1 MYYNVSQNHSHSYK
15 YTTTASSSD
24 VQPQNNFSKKS
35 ASSFLLPSTFLST
48 IAIFLYA
55 LGTIIS
61 LAVIFCCFWCKY
73 RLCDNSVEQVH
84 GEDHQIGEETNNDND
99 DDDQIELITETDDEP
114 PNYDW
119 AMIYSSKACRDVLE
133 ASSPSPPPP
142 YFEAV
147 DSVSPQPSQHYYQKS

>member
-1 MYYNVSQNHSHSYK
+1 MYYNTSSQNQSHSYY
-15 YTTTASSSD
+15 YTTTTYPS
-24 VQPQNNFSKKS
+24 VIQPQNDLSNKS
-35 ASSFLLPSTFLST
+35 ASFLLPSTFLNS

-55 LGTIIS
+55 LATIIS

-73 RLCDNSVEQVH
+73 RCVEQVH
-84 GEDHQIGEETNNDND
+84 GEDHETGEETNDDND
-99 DDDQIELITETDDEP
+99 EDTDDDQIELITETDDEP

-133 ASSPSPPPP
+133 ASSPSPPP

-147 DSVSPQPSQHYYQKS
+147 DSVSPQPNQHYQRI

>member
-1 MYYNVSQNHSHSYK
+1 MYYNASQNQSYS
-15 YTTTASSSD
+15 YYSYTTAS
-24 VQPQNNFSKKS
+24 VQPQNDFSNKS
-35 ASSFLLPSTFLST
+35 ASFLPSTFLST

-73 RLCDNSVEQVH
+73 RLCHNSVEVY
-84 GEDHQIGEETNNDND
+84 GEDHGTGEEAEDTD
-99 DDDQIELITETDDEP
+99 DDDQSELISETVDEP

-133 ASSPSPPPP
+133 ASSPSPPP

-147 DSVSPQPSQHYYQKS
+147 DSLATSQSSQH